1 MSRGI
6 LQRDIKKKK
15 NKEEEEKKK
24 TPSRHP
30 SGTFI
35 SVIFI

>member
-6 LQRDIKKKK
+6 LQRDIKKTK

-24 TPSRHP
+24 NPSRHP